1 MKSLSSQD
9 KASETNGT
17 VLPSKAGGI
26 LRCLGSPTSE
36 GKRKKRM
43 VEGED
48 AQCDYRCKLHPGEV
62 GVWITGDG
70 HMRTLISGSLPTK
83 RPTKGGE
90 AGGGREASTN
100 ESVAMAGWP

>member
-9 KASETNGT
+9 QASETNGT
-17 VLPSKAGGI
+17 VLPSKSGGI
-26 LRCLGSPTSE
+26 LRCLGSPTNE

-43 VEGED
+43 MEGEG

-62 GVWITGDG
+62 GVWITGDV

-90 AGGGREASTN
+90 VGGGREAGTS
-100 ESVAMAGWP
+100 ESVAMARCP